1 VSGCRVFKMSRWHWH
16 GGFAAKA
23 RWAAM
28 LGVIAV
34 TTAGCAAQL
43 ADLGEPIDTPPRPAV
58 APAYPAVNAMPAA
71 RAGKPLTA
79 EESRRIA
86 EELTA
91 LRARQELE
99 TTGSIPAPTP
109 GR

>member
-1 VSGCRVFKMSRWHWH
+1 MWWWHELSQRT
-16 GGFAAKA
+16 G
-23 RWAAM
+23 RWAL
-28 LGVIAV
+28 LGLLAV
-34 TTAGCAAQL
+34 TAAGCAAQL
-43 ADLGEPIDTPPRPAV
+43 ADLAEPADTPSRPPV
-58 APAYPAVNAMPAA
+58 APAYPAVNAMPGA

-79 EESRRIA
+79 EESRRIT

-99 TTGSIPAPTP
+99 TTGSIPTSTP

>member
-1 VSGCRVFKMSRWHWH
+1 MSRWRWH
-16 GGFAAKA
+16 AWFSAKA
-23 RWAAM
+23 RWAAV

-34 TTAGCAAQL
+34 TATGCAAQL
-43 ADLGEPIDTPPRPAV
+43 ADLAEPVDTPPRPAV
-58 APAYPAVNAMPAA
+58 APAYPAVNDMPAA

-79 EESRRIA
+79 EESRRIT

-99 TTGSIPAPTP
+99 TTGSIPARTP